1 MKYEYFSALI
11 ESGLSTKHAV
21 SLSGVAYEADFE
33 ILKLAIEVGA
43 PLAQV
48 SKALA
53 RHQDA
58 LKAFEREIQQALAIP
73 VATRRLMIWL
83 PVIGLVL
90 SELLGLGSLAAL
102 STTLG
107 LVGFL
112 VGLSLMYLGARATQ
126 RLLDQAK
133 QNTALPSSG
142 WFRFGI
148 LISVGMPLSQA
159 KQEASPLNDPEGLID
174 LALSTGAS
182 LGELVKSKQNSE
194 LASFAAERI
203 SSAKALSVSLLV
215 PLGLTMLPAF
225 LIFTVLPMVIGI
237 NQQ

>member
-1 MKYEYFSALI
+1 LKFENFSALI
-11 ESGLSTKHAV
+11 LSGLSTKQAV
-21 SLSGVAYEADFE
+21 SISRVSDEAEFE

-43 PLAQV
+43 PVAPLAK
-48 SKALA
+48 SLAL
-53 RHQDA
+53 HQES
-58 LKAFEREIQQALAIP
+58 LKAFDREIQQALAVP

-83 PVIGLVL
+83 PVFGLVL

-102 STTLG
+102 STTIG

-112 VGLSLMYLGARATQ
+112 VGLTLMYLGARATQ
-126 RLLDQAK
+126 RLLDEAK
-133 QNTALPSSG
+133 QNASLPSSG

-148 LISVGMPLSQA
+148 LISAGLPLSQA
-159 KQEASPLNDPEGLID
+159 RKEASPLNDPDGLID
-174 LALSTGAS
+174 LALTTGAS
-182 LGELVKSKQNSE
+182 LKELVRSKQNSE
-194 LASFAAERI
+194 LANFAADRI
-203 SSAKALSVSLLV
+203 AAARALSVSLLV